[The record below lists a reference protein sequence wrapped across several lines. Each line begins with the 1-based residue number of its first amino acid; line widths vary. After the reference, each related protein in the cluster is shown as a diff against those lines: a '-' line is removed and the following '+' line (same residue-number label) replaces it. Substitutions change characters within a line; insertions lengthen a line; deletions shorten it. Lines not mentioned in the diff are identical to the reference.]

1 MPVKLVIMVQHHTM
15 RQMQALHT
23 PGVTHDH
30 FVQAKLAKLRRELL
44 EPGSGS
50 GAGGGGKGE
59 GFDVNK
65 VGDARVGLVGTLPL
79 PLKTVTLF
87 FSARGGLH
95 GVSHQLLSWLDAVA
109 EHRAF
114 PQSLNKLARLP
125 AICGWQLYPW

>member
-1 MPVKLVIMVQHHTM
+1 MLCGCRCLHARLALRMPVKLVIMVQHHTM

-23 PGVTHDH
+23 PDVTHDH

-79 PLKTVTLF
+79 PLLYSSVRVEACTGF
-87 FSARGGLH
+87 HNSCSA
-95 GVSHQLLSWLDAVA
+95 
-109 EHRAF
+109 
-114 PQSLNKLARLP
+114 
-125 AICGWQLYPW
+125 GWMR